1 LITSRPVLVILTL
14 LLLTL
19 GLAPGCG
26 IQQAAAPASPEQ
38 AQDISPDEFNRVAE
52 VWGLLEAEHIKGDSL
67 DAQTI
72 SDGAIRGM
80 LAALDDP
87 YASYLDSRQ
96 FEIANQDLKGYF
108 EGIGAEVGLRD
119 GRITILAPL
128 PDTPAERAGI
138 RPGDVILEIEG
149 ESAENIS
156 LLEAVNKIRGE
167 KGTTVSLLVLHLD
180 SPDPVTIIVTRG
192 VIPLVSVRL
201 NMRPDNTGHMR
212 ISSFSASTNKELLES
227 LDSFQGS
234 NGSGL
239 VIDLRD
245 NPGGLLT
252 SVVDV
257 TSQFLDEGLVL
268 YQIDAHGKRT
278 DWGVKPG
285 GSAKDIPVV
294 VLVNQFS
301 ASASEVFAGA
311 LMDHERAQ
319 VVGIKTFGKGSVNN
333 LWPLKDGSGINF
345 TVANWYTPDGFLIEG
360 EGIAPDVVFEPVED
374 TPTDVHLDK
383 AVQILQARITRD
395 S

>member
-1 LITSRPVLVILTL
+1 MTYSRSVPVTFTML
-14 LLLTL
+14 LLIVGLTV
-19 GLAPGCG
+19 GCG
-26 IQQAAAPASPEQ
+26 IQQAAAPDNPEQ
-38 AQDISPDEFNRVAE
+38 ARDISPDEFNRVAE
-52 VWGLLEAEHIKGDSL
+52 VWSLLEAEHIKGDSL

-80 LAALDDP
+80 LEALDDP

-180 SPDPVTIIVTRG
+180 SPDPVIIVVTRG

-212 ISSFSASTNKELLES
+212 ISSFSANTKKELLES
-227 LDSFQGS
+227 LDSFQDS

-278 DWGVKPG
+278 DWEVKPG
-285 GSAKDIPVV
+285 GKAKDIPVV

-311 LMDHERAQ
+311 LMDHGRAQ
-319 VVGIKTFGKGSVNN
+319 IVGIKTFGKGSVNN

-360 EGIAPDVVFEPVED
+360 EGIAPGVVFEPVED

>member
-1 LITSRPVLVILTL
+1 
-14 LLLTL
+14 
-19 GLAPGCG
+19 
-26 IQQAAAPASPEQ
+26 
-38 AQDISPDEFNRVAE
+38 
-52 VWGLLEAEHIKGDSL
+52 
-67 DAQTI
+67 
-72 SDGAIRGM
+72 M
-80 LAALDDP
+80 
-87 YASYLDSRQ
+87 
-96 FEIANQDLKGYF
+96 
-108 EGIGAEVGLRD
+108 
-119 GRITILAPL
+119 
-128 PDTPAERAGI
+128 
-138 RPGDVILEIEG
+138 ILEIEG

-278 DWGVKPG
+278 DWGVKPRG
-285 GSAKDIPVV
+285 RAKDIPVV

-345 TVANWYTPDGFLIEG
+345 TVANWYTSRWVLDRRRGDRPRRCIRARGKTLL
-360 EGIAPDVVFEPVED
+360 
-374 TPTDVHLDK
+374 PTFTW
-383 AVQILQARITRD
+383 TRR
-395 S
+395 SKSCRHV